1 MNDRGGTTTT
11 RAPVRVQ
18 IRDDVVDDYL
28 QTAKFLN
35 RSGFDL
41 VSLQHE
47 YGIFGGLAG
56 SHIVELLSRLEMPIV
71 TTLHTVLPSPNPA
84 QTRCHEADH

>member
-1 MNDRGGTTTT
+1 MNDRG
-11 RAPVRVQ
+11 ADYDYSWPVRVQ
-18 IRDDVVDDYL
+18 IRDDVVDDYV

-47 YGIFGGLAG
+47 YGIFGGPAG
-56 SHIVELLSRLEMPIV
+56 GYIVELLSRLEMPVV
-71 TTLHTVLPSPNPA
+71 TTLHTVLPSPAPLNA
-84 QTRCHEADH
+84 LS